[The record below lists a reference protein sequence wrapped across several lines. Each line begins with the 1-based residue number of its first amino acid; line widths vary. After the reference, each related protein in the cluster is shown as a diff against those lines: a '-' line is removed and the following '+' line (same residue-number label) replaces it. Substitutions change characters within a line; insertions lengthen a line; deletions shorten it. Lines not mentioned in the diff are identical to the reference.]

1 MIKNS
6 KQQEV
11 VTMLTKVVSKD
22 RLLVD
27 EPLSKHTTF
36 KIGGPAD
43 YLIFPSSVEEIS
55 GIMII
60 AKEYNLPVTVL
71 GNGSNILVLDK
82 GIKGLVL
89 KFNNEMSGMEQSGQ
103 TIRVGAGA
111 MLTDVSRYAA
121 EQGLSGMEFAIG
133 IPGSIGGAVF
143 MNAGAYSG
151 EMCQIVAS
159 ALVVSKDGDI
169 KRFSDMDIAFGY
181 RHSIFQEN
189 GCIICEVELK
199 LQQNEKPTIE
209 EKMNE
214 YTIKRETKQP
224 LEMPSA
230 GSTFKRPPGHFAGT
244 LIEQA
249 GLKGFTVGGAQVS
262 TKHAGFVINAGGA
275 TAQDVLNLIK
285 EVQNHVYEHSGVMLE
300 PEVRIIGEE

>member
-6 KQQEV
+6 NQDEV
-11 VTMLTKVVSKD
+11 FTKFNKIIPRA
-22 RLLVD
+22 RLLVN

-43 YLIFPSSVEEIS
+43 YLVFPSSIDEIAEV
-55 GIMII
+55 MII
-60 AKEYNLPVTVL
+60 AKEYEIPVSIL

-89 KFNNEMSGMEQSGQ
+89 KFGSDMSY
-103 TIRVGAGA
+103 IRHSEATVIIGAGA
-111 MLTDVSRYAA
+111 MLADVCIYAA
-121 EQGLSGMEFAIG
+121 KHGLGGMEFAIG

-151 EMCQIVAS
+151 EMCQ
-159 ALVVSKDGDI
+159 VVSAAIGVCADGTV
-169 KRFSDMDIAFGY
+169 KRFTVPEISFGY
-181 RHSIFQEN
+181 RHSIFQDN
-189 GCIICEVELK
+189 HCIICEVELN
-199 LQQNEKPTIE
+199 LIRQEKPTIE
-209 EKMNE
+209 QKMYE
-214 YTIKRETKQP
+214 YQVRRETKQP

-249 GLKGFTVGGAQVS
+249 GLKGLTVGGAQVS
-262 TKHAGFVINAGGA
+262 MKHAGFVVNAGGA
-275 TAQDVLNLIK
+275 TSQDVLILIK
-285 EVQNHVYEHSGVMLE
+285 EVQRRVYEHSGVMLQ
-300 PEVRIIGEE
+300 PEVRIVGEE

>member
-6 KQQEV
+6 NQDEV
-11 VTMLTKVVSKD
+11 FTKFNKIIPRA
-22 RLLVD
+22 RLLVN

-43 YLIFPSSVEEIS
+43 YLVFPSSIDEIAEV
-55 GIMII
+55 MII
-60 AKEYNLPVTVL
+60 AKEYEIPVSIL

-89 KFNNEMSGMEQSGQ
+89 KFGSDMSY
-103 TIRVGAGA
+103 IRHSEATVIIGAGA
-111 MLTDVSRYAA
+111 MLADVCIYASKH
-121 EQGLSGMEFAIG
+121 GLGGMEFAIG

-151 EMCQIVAS
+151 EMCQ
-159 ALVVSKDGDI
+159 VVSAAIGVCADGTV
-169 KRFSDMDIAFGY
+169 KRFTVPEISFGY
-181 RHSIFQEN
+181 RHSIFQDN
-189 GCIICEVELK
+189 HCIICEVELN
-199 LQQNEKPTIE
+199 LIRQEKPTIE
-209 EKMNE
+209 QKMYE
-214 YTIKRETKQP
+214 YQVRRETKQP

-249 GLKGFTVGGAQVS
+249 GLKGLTVGGAQVS
-262 TKHAGFVINAGGA
+262 MKHAGFVVNAGGA
-275 TAQDVLNLIK
+275 TSQDVLILIK
-285 EVQNHVYEHSGVMLE
+285 EVQRRVYEHSGVMLQ
-300 PEVRIIGEE
+300 PEVRIVGEE